1 MKQPDR
7 IIDQNA
13 ANPVSLFDRIHIF
26 IGKKHFAISRKR
38 AINLGIKINYGQLK
52 R

>member
-7 IIDQNA
+7 IIDQNFT
-13 ANPVSLFDRIHIF
+13 NPVSLFDRIHIF
-26 IGKKHFAISRKR
+26 IGKKHFVISRKR
-38 AINLGIKINYGQLK
+38 AINIGLIVNYGKLK